1 MPFIYHVLAHCAQ
14 KKLCNTQQKRAQR
27 GRIFIHKRV
36 NNIPPQM
43 PMFSWF
49 LSRFSMKSPK
59 KRFIRSVM
67 TLSKTIFLDFGGPY
81 AHYYVFRTYNEKQQR
96 RAALRVIC
104 LFITT
109 TMELP
114 LQSMMTSFLQ
124 CKMYNTLKKVYNWKV
139 QFNSL
144 LPVTAVNQYKFF
156 TKYLSIVLHFTVCTI
171 NCYRLGR
178 YLWVFC
184 NIFLSA
190 KCVSTRK
197 SPLTDWVRY

>member
-1 MPFIYHVLAHCAQ
+1 MCLLTV
-14 KKLCNTQQKRAQR
+14 
-27 GRIFIHKRV
+27 HKRNCATHNKNEHNV
-36 NNIPPQM
+36 VAYLYTKESITYRPKCRCSVGFCPDSRWSR
-43 PMFSWF
+43 PRSDSLDRWWHSRKPFF
-49 LSRFSMKSPK
+49 LILVVR
-59 KRFIRSVM
+59 
-67 TLSKTIFLDFGGPY
+67 TLTIMY
-81 AHYYVFRTYNEKQQR
+81 SERIMRKQQR